1 MWEVNGITGIDQAS
15 YKGMKEIMKINYM
28 GKSIII
34 VFLYYENNTT
44 TQ

>member
-34 VFLYYENNTT
+34 VFLYYEIDTT